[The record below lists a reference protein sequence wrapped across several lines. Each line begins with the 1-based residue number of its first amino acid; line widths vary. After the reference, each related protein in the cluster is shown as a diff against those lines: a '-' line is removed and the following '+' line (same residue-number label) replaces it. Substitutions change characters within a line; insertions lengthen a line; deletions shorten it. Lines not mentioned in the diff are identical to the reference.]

1 MDFGFF
7 TIDPNAILENLLA
20 ILQQGPIFL
29 FAVVFAFFWP
39 AGVSYFVG
47 KMLHEYLELKAE
59 HYTKNW
65 KPVVLAIDIPSLN
78 VQTPKAVEQMFAQLA
93 GAFTDAGF
101 GDKFTD
107 GFVQRWFSVE
117 VISIAGYI
125 QFVVWTESVYQDL
138 MEAALFAQ
146 YPDAE
151 VTEIEDYTK
160 LVPEKLPNET
170 HDIWISDFGLAEHS
184 AYAIRSYTEFE
195 HSISKDTVLKD
206 PMGTFLESFSRL
218 GPNEHMWF
226 QIMVEPTSNS
236 WKEEAIRKVKEI
248 LGIEEKVEVKDHI
261 GDKFVKFL
269 MNSLVWFG
277 DQVFSRE
284 PNAPEE
290 AGDDKADGPKLTP
303 GVHKVIEKMEE
314 KMNKIAF
321 NVKMRGAYIAPKTV
335 FNTTRGVSLLM
346 GAINQYNIPSANSIV
361 TISAPKGKKKE
372 TPSELFEAYKKR
384 SMGTKSPK
392 CIMNVEEL
400 ATIWHFPM
408 SHVKTP
414 LVSKAASKSAE
425 PPLGLPVEFLGRA
438 AGDTPVNLGG
448 ATGGSAAG
456 KKYKTDSGEEI
467 AYDDWYQN
475 L

>member
-7 TIDPNAILENLLA
+7 SIDPNAITQSLLAFIQQGPFFLLA
-20 ILQQGPIFL
+20 I
-29 FAVVFAFFWP
+29 VFAIFWP
-39 AGVSYFVG
+39 GGVSYFVG
-47 KMLHEYLELKAE
+47 AMLHDYLELKAE
-59 HYTKNW
+59 NYTKDW
-65 KPVVLAIDIPSLN
+65 KPVILAIDIPSMN

-93 GAFTDAGF
+93 GAYTDAGF
-101 GDKFTD
+101 SDKFKD
-107 GFVQRWFSVE
+107 GFVQRWFSME

-125 QFVVWTESVYQDL
+125 QFVVWTEKVFQDL

-151 VTEIEDYTK
+151 ITEIEDYTK

-218 GPNEHMWF
+218 GPEEHMWF
-226 QIMVEPTSNS
+226 QIMVEPTGNS
-236 WKEEAIRKVKEI
+236 WKEEAIKKIKEI
-248 LGIEEKVEVKDHI
+248 LGIEDKVEATAHI
-261 GDKFVKFL
+261 GNKIADLFMK
-269 MNSLVWFG
+269 SLEWFG
-277 DQVFSRE
+277 DQVLGRE
-284 PNAPEE
+284 PSAPAQAPE
-290 AGDDKADGPKLTP
+290 DKTDGPKLTP

-314 KMNKIAF
+314 KMNKLAF
-321 NVKMRGAYIAPKTV
+321 NVKMRGAYIAPKTT
-335 FNTTRGVSLLM
+335 FNTRRGVSLML

-361 TISAPKGKKKE
+361 TVSAPKGKKAE

-414 LVSKAASKSAE
+414 LVAKAASKSAE

-438 AGDTPVNLGG
+438 PGDTPVNLGG
-448 ATGGSAAG
+448 ADAKTG
-456 KKYKTDSGEEI
+456 KKFTTDSGEEI

>member
-7 TIDPNAILENLLA
+7 TIDPNAFMQSWLDILA
-20 ILQQGPIFL
+20 FGPGPILGAF
-29 FAVVFAFFWP
+29 FALFWP
-39 AGVSYFVG
+39 AGVSYFAG
-47 KMLHEYLELKAE
+47 KMLHDYLELQEEK
-59 HYTKNW
+59 YTKTW
-65 KPVVLAIDIPSLN
+65 EPVILAIDIPSLN

-93 GAFTDAGF
+93 GAYTEAGF
-101 GDKFTD
+101 GDKFND

-125 QFVVWTESVYQDL
+125 QFVVWTERVFQDL

-151 VTEIEDYTK
+151 VTEIVDYTK

-184 AYAIRSYTEFE
+184 AYPIRSYTEFE

-218 GPNEHMWF
+218 GPDEHMWF
-226 QIMVEPTSNS
+226 QIMVEPTGNS
-236 WKEEAIRKVKEI
+236 WKEEAIKKVKEI
-248 LGIEEKVEVKDHI
+248 LGIEEKVEIKDHL
-261 GDKFVKFL
+261 GDTIVKWL
-269 MNSLVWFG
+269 MKSLEWFG
-277 DQVFSRE
+277 DQIFGRE
-284 PNAPEE
+284 PSAPAEK
-290 AGDDKADGPKLTP
+290 ADDKTDGPKLTP

-314 KMNKIAF
+314 KMNKLAF
-321 NVKMRGAYIAPKTV
+321 NVKMRGAYIAPKTT
-335 FNTTRGVSLLM
+335 FNTRRGVSLML

-361 TISAPKGKKKE
+361 TVSAPKGKKPE

-414 LVSKAASKSAE
+414 LVAKAASKSAE

-438 AGDTPVNLGG
+438 PGDTPVNLGG
-448 ATGGSAAG
+448 QTAGGNG
-456 KKYKTDSGEEI
+456 KKYTTDSGEEI
-467 AYDDWYQN
+467 VYDDWYQN

>member
-7 TIDPNAILENLLA
+7 TIDPNAIGQALLTLFDQGPFFLLA
-20 ILQQGPIFL
+20 VIF
-29 FAVVFAFFWP
+29 VFFWP
-39 AGVSYFVG
+39 AGVSYFTG
-47 KMLHEYLELKAE
+47 KMLHYYLELKEE
-59 HYTKNW
+59 HYTKDW
-65 KPVVLAIDIPSLN
+65 KPVILAIDIPSMN
-78 VQTPKAVEQMFAQLA
+78 IQTPKAVEQLFAQLA
-93 GAFTDAGF
+93 GAYTDAGF
-101 GDKFTD
+101 GDKFVD

-125 QFVVWTESVYQDL
+125 QFVVWTERVFQDL

-170 HDIWISDFGLAEHS
+170 HDIWISDFGLAEHN
-184 AYAIRSYTEFE
+184 AYPIRSYTEFE

-218 GPNEHMWF
+218 GPDEHMWF
-226 QIMVEPTSNS
+226 QILVEPTGNS

-248 LGIEEKVEVKDHI
+248 LGIEDKADLTDHI
-261 GDKFVKFL
+261 GDKFIKFL
-269 MNSLVWFG
+269 MNSLVFIG

-284 PNAPEE
+284 PSAPAE
-290 AGDDKADGPKLTP
+290 AADDDHEGPKLTP

-314 KMNKIAF
+314 KMGKIAF

-335 FNTTRGVSLLM
+335 FNTRRGVSLML
-346 GAINQYNIPSANSIV
+346 GAINQYNIPNANSIV
-361 TISAPKGKKKE
+361 AISAPKGKKKE

-384 SMGTKSPK
+384 SLGTKSPK

-414 LVSKAASKSAE
+414 LVAKAASKSAE
-425 PPLGLPVEFLGRA
+425 PPLGLPVEFLGHA
-438 AGDTPVNLGG
+438 SADTPVNLKGLV
-448 ATGGSAAG
+448 AGSKTG
-456 KKYKTDSGEEI
+456 KKFTTDSGEEV